1 MDKPDFQ
8 VKDNF
13 QPCELTFHKLLA
25 ATNQRTE
32 KFHGL
37 AHTEPKQGI
46 LANESAV
53 WWQEVP
59 PPGSVL
65 VQRWNSSDTELRQAA
80 ESHKMYFRKD

>member
-53 WWQEVP
+53 W
-59 PPGSVL
+59 
-65 VQRWNSSDTELRQAA
+65 
-80 ESHKMYFRKD
+80 